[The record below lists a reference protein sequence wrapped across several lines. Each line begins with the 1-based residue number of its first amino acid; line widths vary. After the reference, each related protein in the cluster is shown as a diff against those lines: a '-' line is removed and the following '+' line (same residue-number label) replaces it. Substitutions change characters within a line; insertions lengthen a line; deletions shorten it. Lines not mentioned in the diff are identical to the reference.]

1 MKVIKLISFLV
12 VLLLFFNC
20 DNISQTNNQLVV
32 NIDAVIQKSDSINV
46 YYTMSKDINFTDT
59 LSFWKKVNG
68 SKKNQKIEIVF
79 PDSIQPKQIRL
90 DFGRNIKQPDIVIN
104 KISISYK
111 KKSITLQAKEIFYT
125 FRIDESNTVF
135 DKLTGS
141 IRRKNPKQLIGPSL
155 YPKGDKLYKKLNQ
168 LYSVN

>member
-1 MKVIKLISFLV
+1 MKAIKAIIFIV
-12 VLLLFFNC
+12 FLLLFLNC
-20 DNISQTNNQLVV
+20 DNKNSINQLVL

-46 YYTMSKDINFTDT
+46 YYTTTKDINFTDT
-59 LSFWKKVNG
+59 QSFLKKVNG
-68 SKKNQKIEIVF
+68 NKKNQNIQIVF

-90 DFGRNIKQPDIVIN
+90 DFARNIKQPDIVIN
-104 KISISYK
+104 KISIFYK

-155 YPKGDKLYKKLNQ
+155 YPKGDKLYNKLNQ

>member
-1 MKVIKLISFLV
+1 MKAIKAIIFIV
-12 VLLLFFNC
+12 FLLLFLNC
-20 DNISQTNNQLVV
+20 DNNNSTNQLVL

-46 YYTMSKDINFTDT
+46 YYTMTKDINFTDT
-59 LSFWKKVNG
+59 QSFLKKVNG
-68 SKKNQKIEIVF
+68 NKKNQKIQIVF

>member
-1 MKVIKLISFLV
+1 MKAIKAIIFIV
-12 VLLLFFNC
+12 FLLLFLNC
-20 DNISQTNNQLVV
+20 DNNNSTNQLVL

-46 YYTMSKDINFTDT
+46 YYTMTKDINFTDT
-59 LSFWKKVNG
+59 QSFLKKVNG
-68 SKKNQKIEIVF
+68 NKKNQKIQIVF

-141 IRRKNPKQLIGPSL
+141 IRRKDPKQLNGPSL
-155 YPKGDKLYKKLNQ
+155 YPKGDKLYNKLNQ
-168 LYSVN
+168 LYSLN

>member
-1 MKVIKLISFLV
+1 MKVIKSISFLV

-79 PDSIQPKQIRL
+79 PDSIQPNQIRL

-111 KKSITLQAKEIFYT
+111 KKSITLQAKGIF
-125 FRIDESNTVF
+125 
-135 DKLTGS
+135 
-141 IRRKNPKQLIGPSL
+141 
-155 YPKGDKLYKKLNQ
+155 
-168 LYSVN
+168 